1 MTEHKTMNTI
11 IHAAFRRDLARLD
24 AALSAFPAGSRQR
37 ADQLRAAWDNLASQL
52 HHHHQD
58 EETIFWPILQKLGA
72 DESMIGDLGGEHAR
86 MLAALDDASAAM
98 GTFTTDPSEANTA
111 AARAAIAE
119 LNRVVDVHLV
129 HEERD
134 LEPFMVTKLATP
146 EMKAAQGAVRKAHK
160 GGAGTFFAWLM
171 DTDDADVKTA
181 LRHEIPPPVL
191 FVIGRVG
198 GRSYNRTIAP
208 TWRAQTR

>member
-1 MTEHKTMNTI
+1 MAEHQTMNTI

-24 AALSAFPAGSRQR
+24 AALAAFPAGSRKR

-58 EETIFWPILQKLGA
+58 EETIFWPALRRLGA

-86 MLAALDDASAAM
+86 MLAALDAASASMAS
-98 GTFTTDPSEANTA
+98 FTTDPSTANA
-111 AARAAIAE
+111 QAARTAIAE
-119 LNRVVDVHLV
+119 LAGVVDTHLV

-134 LEPFMVTKLATP
+134 LEPFMVTQLATP
-146 EMKAAQGAVRKAHK
+146 EMKAAQAAVRKAHK

-171 DTDDADVKTA
+171 DTDDPDVKTA

-191 FVIGRVG
+191 FVIGRIG
-198 GRSYNRTIAP
+198 GRSYNRTVASV
-208 TWRAQTR
+208 WA

>member
-24 AALSAFPAGSRQR
+24 AALSAFPAGSQQR
-37 ADQLRAAWDNLASQL
+37 ADQLRAAWDNVAFQL

-58 EETIFWPILQKLGA
+58 EETIFWPAREKLGA

-86 MLAALDDASAAM
+86 MLAALDVASASMA
-98 GTFTTDPSEANTA
+98 TFTTDPSAANAA
-111 AARAAIAE
+111 AARATIAE

-146 EMKAAQGAVRKAHK
+146 EMKAAQVAVRKAHK

-171 DTDDADVKTA
+171 DTDDTDVKTG
-181 LRHEIPPPVL
+181 LRHAIPPPVL
-191 FVIGRVG
+191 FVIGRIG

-208 TWRAQTR
+208 TWS